1 MTNSPV
7 KYFSSLY
14 DPIHYP
20 IEVIDIEGKVV
31 YINEAFYL
39 LWGYNLQE
47 LKEYSV
53 FNDPELKKDGTIN
66 FIKDVFLKK
75 SEASIN
81 NFTDSLL
88 KGRESTI
95 PVLKTKIF
103 YLTLERKEFAVLL
116 HEDQTE
122 MLLTEEEIK
131 KARDNSKEAERLKDT
146 FLNVLSHELRT
157 PLNIVLGY
165 ASIIK
170 ESMKEKITSEDKVYL
185 DNLYTGSERLFNSI
199 TQMLEF
205 AQIEAGTFKLHI
217 ENIDLIPLLRCG
229 VGLIENG
236 AAEKDLIVKTIF
248 NSESIFVNVD
258 VHCLESAI
266 NNLLNNAVKFT
277 RQGFIE
283 IEAGVLE
290 ERELA
295 VCKVKDSGIG
305 ISTEYLDHIFS
316 PFSQEDLNISRH
328 YEGNGLGLAL
338 AKKYLEKMG
347 GSLLVDS
354 IKGVGST
361 FTFTLPLSHKKQK
374 QENGAGENNLAKI
387 FMLDDS
393 SDSYELLKAFL
404 KNDYEIES
412 HNFRDFKFESIKEK
426 NFVAIIFDV
435 NQSHWEQSILICK
448 DLKLNDPYNRPVI
461 IISSEYSNEKISK
474 FYSAGASKFL
484 VKPFSKSDL
493 IKTLKEAVN

>member
-1 MTNSPV
+1 MNESLV
-7 KYFSSLY
+7 KYFSTLY

-20 IEVIDIEGKVV
+20 IEVIEPDGKIF
-31 YINEAFYL
+31 YLNEAFYL

-53 FNDPELKKDGTIN
+53 FDDPELKKDGTAAL
-66 FIKDVFLKK
+66 IKEVFEKK
-75 SEASIN
+75 SEATIN
-81 NFTDSLL
+81 NFIDSLL
-88 KGRESTI
+88 KARELTI
-95 PVLKTKIF
+95 PILKTKIF
-103 YLTLERKEFAVLL
+103 HLNIEKIDFVVLL

-122 MLLTEEEIK
+122 LLLTEEEIR

-217 ENIDLIPLLRCG
+217 ENIDLIPVLKIG
-229 VGLIENG
+229 VGLIEKS
-236 AAEKDLIVKTIF
+236 AEEKNLIVKTIF
-248 NSESIFVNVD
+248 NNDSIYVNAD
-258 VHCLESAI
+258 VHCVENAI

-277 RQGFIE
+277 RQGYIE
-283 IEAGVLE
+283 IETSVLE
-290 ERELA
+290 DRELA

-305 ISTEYLDHIFS
+305 ISTEYIDHIFS

-374 QENGAGENNLAKI
+374 PESGEQNILNKI

-426 NFVAIIFDV
+426 DFVAIIFDV

-448 DLKLNDPYNRPVI
+448 DLKSNDPYNRPVI
-461 IISSEYSNEKISK
+461 IISSEYSNEKIEK

-493 IKTLKEAVN
+493 IKTLREAVN

>member
-1 MTNSPV
+1 
-7 KYFSSLY
+7 
-14 DPIHYP
+14 
-20 IEVIDIEGKVV
+20 
-31 YINEAFYL
+31 
-39 LWGYNLQE
+39 
-47 LKEYSV
+47 
-53 FNDPELKKDGTIN
+53 KKDGTAAL
-66 FIKDVFLKK
+66 IKEVFEKK
-75 SEASIN
+75 SEATIN
-81 NFTDSLL
+81 NFIDSLL
-88 KGRESTI
+88 KARELTI
-95 PVLKTKIF
+95 PILKTKIF
-103 YLTLERKEFAVLL
+103 HLNIEKIDFVVLL

-122 MLLTEEEIK
+122 LLLTEEEIR

-217 ENIDLIPLLRCG
+217 ENIDLIPVLKIG
-229 VGLIENG
+229 VGLIEKS
-236 AAEKDLIVKTIF
+236 AEEKNLIVKTIF
-248 NSESIFVNVD
+248 NNDSIYVNAD
-258 VHCLESAI
+258 VHCVENAI

-283 IEAGVLE
+283 IETSVLE
-290 ERELA
+290 DRELA

-305 ISTEYLDHIFS
+305 ISTEYIDHIFS

-374 QENGAGENNLAKI
+374 PDSGEQNMLDKI

-426 NFVAIIFDV
+426 DFVAIIFDV

-448 DLKLNDPYNRPVI
+448 DLKSNDPYNRPVI
-461 IISSEYSNEKISK
+461 IISSEYSNEKIEK

-493 IKTLKEAVN
+493 IKTLREAVN